1 MGLLNKLLGRTQSAN
16 LQEAVLI
23 HFDLGFKSN
32 GDRLGFDD
40 MVDLEDTLIAVVE
53 RHQVGEVD
61 GHEIGSSDGTIFLYG
76 PDADLM
82 LEAIKPVLLTHPL
95 CAGAQ
100 VVLRKGGPGSTQ
112 TEVQL

>member
-1 MGLLNKLLGRTQSAN
+1 MGLFNKLLSRKQSTSS
-16 LQEAVLI
+16 QEAVLI

-32 GDRLGFDD
+32 GDRFGFDD

-53 RHQVGEVD
+53 RHQVGEID

-82 LEAIKPVLLTHPL
+82 FEAIEPVLLTHPL
-95 CAGAQ
+95 CAGAR
-100 VVLRKGGPGSTQ
+100 VVLRKGGPGSPQ

>member
-1 MGLLNKLLGRTQSAN
+1 MGFFSKLIDRKPPASS
-16 LQEAVLI
+16 QEAVLI
-23 HFDLGFKSN
+23 HFEFGFKSN
-32 GDRLGFDD
+32 GDRFGFDD
-40 MVDLEDTLIAVVE
+40 MVNLEDTLIAVVE

-82 LEAIKPVLLTHPL
+82 LETIEPVLLTHPL
-95 CAGAQ
+95 CAGAR
-100 VVLRKGGPGSTQ
+100 VALRKGGPGSPQ